1 MEFWPLY
8 IIGKTYIMA
17 AIETAQH
24 SKATG
29 VNKIVKKSTRVDLTP
44 MVDLGFLL
52 ITFFVFTSALSKPKV
67 MEVNQ
72 PNDKDTFAY
81 SKICASCALTLVPG
95 SNGIIYYYEGMAE
108 DKPAVKTTGFSAEG
122 LRSIILGKKAALA
135 SLNDSTKELVL
146 IIKPGDES
154 TCRNFVDMLD
164 EVLINDVKH
173 YFIAEPDDKDR
184 LLIPGVWKH

>member
-1 MEFWPLY
+1 
-8 IIGKTYIMA
+8 MA
-17 AIETAQH
+17 AIETVQH
-24 SKATG
+24 SKPTG
-29 VNKIVKKSTRVDLTP
+29 VKKLVKKSTRVDLTP

-67 MEVNQ
+67 MHVNE
-72 PNDKDTFAY
+72 PNDKDTSVH
-81 SKICASCALTLVPG
+81 SKICASCALTLAPG
-95 SNGIIYYYEGMAE
+95 SNGVIYYYEGMAE
-108 DKPAVKTTGFSAEG
+108 DNPEVKTTGFSADG
-122 LRSIILGKKAALA
+122 LRSIILRKKAALA
-135 SLNDSTKELVL
+135 VLNDSTKELAL

-184 LLIPGVWKH
+184 LLIPGLWKK

>member
-1 MEFWPLY
+1 
-8 IIGKTYIMA
+8 MA
-17 AIETAQH
+17 AIETVQH
-24 SKATG
+24 SKSTG
-29 VNKIVKKSTRVDLTP
+29 VKKIVEKSTRVDLTP

-67 MEVNQ
+67 MQVNQ
-72 PNDKDTFAY
+72 PNDNDPVAY
-81 SKICASCALTLVPG
+81 SEICASCALTLAPG

-108 DKPAVKTTGFSAEG
+108 DKPTVKTTTFSADG
-122 LRSIILGKKAALA
+122 LRSIILRKKAVLAALNH
-135 SLNDSTKELVL
+135 SNKELVL

-184 LLIPGVWKH
+184 LLIPELWKK